1 VCGIKRT
8 WTTFPNHC
16 PMCSCHA
23 CYTMFNERLHICL
36 HSVFVSSSSVSSYVC
51 VSFCSS
57 FGWME
62 KLCGV
67 VQSRLVVSSHGPTNS
82 ILCEIVIVLS
92 TGMKLLSIRNSG
104 YSGVWTTRLGPFS
117 HNQD

>member
-1 VCGIKRT
+1 
-8 WTTFPNHC
+8 
-16 PMCSCHA
+16 
-23 CYTMFNERLHICL
+23 
-36 HSVFVSSSSVSSYVC
+36 
-51 VSFCSS
+51 
-57 FGWME
+57 ME

-67 VQSRLVVSSHGPTNS
+67 VQSQLVVSSHDPTNS

-104 YSGVWTTRLGPFS
+104 HSGVWTTRLGPFS